1 MQNKSIDERLV
12 EQNKILTAVNSLSI
26 ELASI
31 PFNEDIYKTITRRL
45 MDITGSIA
53 VTLGVYDPETGEII
67 IKHLE
72 TDSNLLNQAKKIL
85 GYSPAE
91 IRAKVTSEIYD
102 TIITERVSYR
112 ETLREVSFNEIPE
125 GVSKVL
131 MTVLNIQTFAGMAY
145 VLEDKLFGT
154 SLLAFKKGATLPSLE
169 LLSSLSNVIAL
180 SLRRHKA
187 ESELHQSLKEQ
198 KSTEEKFQVIAQ
210 HIQDCIF
217 MTDPKGTI
225 IYMSPSCKQLFGFEP
240 PEMMGRTFILY
251 LHKDEV
257 QRAMTRY
264 QMAMQDHKVD
274 EPLVLRMLRKDGEV
288 FIGELVTC
296 NFYEDD
302 KVKGNIGIIRDI
314 TERQKAHDELN
325 NLNNI
330 LELRVNQ
337 RTEELETL
345 NRELEAFSYTI
356 THDLKSPL
364 RSITGFSKSLLED
377 YSEVLDEEGKDYLQR
392 INSSAGFLTQLI
404 DDMLKLSKLTKAE
417 INTVDVNISNLVK
430 AEIEAL
436 QEAEPN
442 RKAEIIIQPDI
453 IVKGD
458 NNLVRVV
465 VQNLISNAWKFSAP
479 KDTAKIEFGAEQK
492 NGFTLCFVRDN
503 GVGFDMNYY
512 DKLFGTFQRL
522 HSAEEFS
529 GTGIGLVSA
538 KRVIDK
544 HKGEIWAESVLN
556 EGTVFYFHF
565 GG

>member
-1 MQNKSIDERLV
+1 
-12 EQNKILTAVNSLSI
+12 
-26 ELASI
+26 
-31 PFNEDIYKTITRRL
+31 
-45 MDITGSIA
+45 
-53 VTLGVYDPETGEII
+53 
-67 IKHLE
+67 
-72 TDSNLLNQAKKIL
+72 
-85 GYSPAE
+85 
-91 IRAKVTSEIYD
+91 
-102 TIITERVSYR
+102 
-112 ETLREVSFNEIPE
+112 
-125 GVSKVL
+125 
-131 MTVLNIQTFAGMAY
+131 
-145 VLEDKLFGT
+145 
-154 SLLAFKKGATLPSLE
+154 
-169 LLSSLSNVIAL
+169 
-180 SLRRHKA
+180 
-187 ESELHQSLKEQ
+187 
-198 KSTEEKFQVIAQ
+198 
-210 HIQDCIF
+210 
-217 MTDPKGTI
+217 
-225 IYMSPSCKQLFGFEP
+225 
-240 PEMMGRTFILY
+240 
-251 LHKDEV
+251 
-257 QRAMTRY
+257 
-264 QMAMQDHKVD
+264 
-274 EPLVLRMLRKDGEV
+274 
-288 FIGELVTC
+288 
-296 NFYEDD
+296 
-302 KVKGNIGIIRDI
+302 
-314 TERQKAHDELN
+314 
-325 NLNNI
+325 
-330 LELRVNQ
+330 
-337 RTEELETL
+337 LETL